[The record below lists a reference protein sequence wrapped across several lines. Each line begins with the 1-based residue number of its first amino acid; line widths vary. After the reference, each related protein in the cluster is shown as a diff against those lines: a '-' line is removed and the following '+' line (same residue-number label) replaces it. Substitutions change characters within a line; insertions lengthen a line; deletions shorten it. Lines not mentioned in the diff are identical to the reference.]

1 MTTKQIN
8 AVRSAV
14 KFLTALCSDNALL
27 CANILTEE
35 AIVLGGYDN
44 TQEIVKSLNDVKD
57 FIDKL
62 LKDIE
67 NGKD

>member
-14 KFLTALCSDNALL
+14 KFLTTLCSDNVLL
-27 CANILTEE
+27 CANILTDE
-35 AIVLGGYDN
+35 ANVLEGSDN
-44 TQEIVKSLNDVKD
+44 AQEIIKSLRDVKD

-67 NGKD
+67 NGKN

>member
-14 KFLTALCSDNALL
+14 KFLTTLCSDNTLL
-27 CANILTEE
+27 CANILTDE
-35 AIVLGGYDN
+35 ANVLEGSDN
-44 TQEIVKSLNDVKD
+44 AQEIVKSLNDVKD